1 MVISQQFK
9 EVEMKLISEQ
19 WSDDVNYLVEEDPK
33 TGKKNAY
40 IEGVMLQTE
49 VKNKNGRIYPKEVM
63 QKEVK
68 RYTKEYIDNNRAYGE
83 LGHPEGPTINLERT
97 SHLITDLRED
107 GNNFIGKAKIL
118 STPMGNIVKNL
129 LDDGARL
136 GVSSRGMGSLKAS
149 NAKGG
154 VQMVQS
160 DFQLA
165 TAADIV
171 ADPSAP
177 DAFVNGIMEGKE
189 WVWEG
194 GILRE
199 HFVDETKKRINTLVS
214 QKALEEHKINLFND
228 FLSNL

>member
-1 MVISQQFK
+1 
-9 EVEMKLISEQ
+9 MKLISEQ
-19 WSDDVNYLVEEDPK
+19 WSDEVNYLVEEDPK
-33 TGKKNAY
+33 TGKKHAY

-63 QKEVK
+63 QKEVA
-68 RYTKEYIDNNRAYGE
+68 RYTKEYVDQNRAYGE

-97 SHLITDLRED
+97 SHLITSLKED

-118 STPMGNIVKNL
+118 STPMGEIVKNL

-177 DAFVNGIMEGKE
+177 DAFVNGVMEGVE
-189 WVWEG
+189 WIWDNG
-194 GILRE
+194 M
-199 HFVDETKKRINTLVS
+199 FKS
-214 QKALEEHKINLFND
+214 QKIEEYKHTIARARTHKLQEVKLNVFSD
-228 FLSNL
+228 FLKNL

>member
-1 MVISQQFK
+1 
-9 EVEMKLISEQ
+9 MKLISEQ
-19 WSDDVNYLVEEDPK
+19 WSDDVNYLIEEDPK
-33 TGKKNAY
+33 TGKKHAF

-63 QKEVK
+63 QKEVA
-68 RYTKEYIDNNRAYGE
+68 RYNKEYVEQNRAYGE

-97 SHLITDLRED
+97 SHLITSLKED

-118 STPMGNIVKNL
+118 STPMGEIVKSL
-129 LDDGARL
+129 LQDGAKL

-149 NAKGG
+149 KREGG
-154 VQMVQS
+154 TQMVQS

-177 DAFVNGIMEGKE
+177 DAFVNGVMEGVE
-189 WVWEG
+189 WIWDNGV
-194 GILRE
+194 I
-199 HFVDETKKRINTLVS
+199 KA
-214 QKALEEHKINLFND
+214 QKIEEYKHQIQRARTHKLQEVKLNVFKSFLENL
-228 FLSNL
+228 

>member
-1 MVISQQFK
+1 
-9 EVEMKLISEQ
+9 MKLISEQ
-19 WSDDVNYLVEEDPK
+19 WSDEVNYLVEEDPK
-33 TGKKNAY
+33 TGKKHAY

-68 RYTKEYIDNNRAYGE
+68 RYNNEYVDQNRAYGE

-97 SHLITDLRED
+97 SHLITSLKED
-107 GNNFIGKAKIL
+107 GNNFVGKAKIL
-118 STPMGNIVKNL
+118 STPMGEIVKNL
-129 LDDGARL
+129 LNDGARL

-177 DAFVNGIMEGKE
+177 DAFVDGVMEGVE
-189 WVWEG
+189 WIWDNGV
-194 GILRE
+194 I
-199 HFVDETKKRINTLVS
+199 KA
-214 QKALEEHKINLFND
+214 QKIEEYKNSIQRARTQKLQEVKLNVFND
-228 FLSNL
+228 FLKNL

>member
-1 MVISQQFK
+1 
-9 EVEMKLISEQ
+9 MKLISEQ
-19 WSDDVNYLVEEDPK
+19 WSDDVNYLIEEDPK
-33 TGKKNAY
+33 TGKKHAF

-49 VKNKNGRIYPKEVM
+49 VKNKNGRIYPMEVMRKEVA
-63 QKEVK
+63 
-68 RYTKEYIDNNRAYGE
+68 RYNKEYVEQSRAYGE

-97 SHLITDLRED
+97 SHLITSLKED
-107 GNNFIGKAKIL
+107 GKNFIGKAKIL
-118 STPMGNIVKNL
+118 STPMGEIVKSL

-149 NAKGG
+149 NGG

-177 DAFVNGIMEGKE
+177 DAFVDGVMEGVE
-189 WVWEG
+189 WVWDNG
-194 GILRE
+194 VI
-199 HFVDETKKRINTLVS
+199 KA
-214 QKALEEHKINLFND
+214 QKIEEYKHSIARARTHKLQEVKLEVFSD
-228 FLSNL
+228 FLKNL

>member
-1 MVISQQFK
+1 
-9 EVEMKLISEQ
+9 MKLISEQ
-19 WSDDVNYLVEEDPK
+19 WSDEVNYLVEEDPK
-33 TGKKNAY
+33 TGKKHAY

-68 RYTKEYIDNNRAYGE
+68 RYNKEYVDQNRDYGE

-97 SHLITDLRED
+97 SHLITSLKED
-107 GNNFIGKAKIL
+107 GNNFVGKAKIL
-118 STPMGNIVKNL
+118 STPMGEIVKNL
-129 LDDGARL
+129 LNDGARL

-177 DAFVNGIMEGKE
+177 DAFVDGVMEGVE
-189 WVWEG
+189 WIWDNGV
-194 GILRE
+194 I
-199 HFVDETKKRINTLVS
+199 KA
-214 QKALEEHKINLFND
+214 QKIEEYKHSIQRARTQKLQEVKLNVFND
-228 FLSNL
+228 FLKNL

>member
-107 GNNFIGKAKIL
+107 GNNFVGKAKIL

-177 DAFVNGIMEGKE
+177 DAFVDGVMEGVE
-189 WVWEG
+189 WIWDNGV
-194 GILRE
+194 I
-199 HFVDETKKRINTLVS
+199 KA
-214 QKALEEHKINLFND
+214 QKIEEYKHSIARARTQKLQEVKLNVFND
-228 FLSNL
+228 FLKNL

>member
-1 MVISQQFK
+1 
-9 EVEMKLISEQ
+9 MKLISEQ
-19 WSDDVNYLVEEDPK
+19 WSDEVNYLVEEDPK
-33 TGKKNAY
+33 TGKKHAY

-68 RYTKEYIDNNRAYGE
+68 RYNKEYVDQNRAYGE

-107 GNNFIGKAKIL
+107 GNNFVGKAKIL

-177 DAFVNGIMEGKE
+177 DAFVDGVMEGVE
-189 WVWEG
+189 WIWDNGV
-194 GILRE
+194 I
-199 HFVDETKKRINTLVS
+199 KA
-214 QKALEEHKINLFND
+214 QKIEEYKHSIARARTQKLQEVKLNVFND
-228 FLSNL
+228 FLKNL

>member
-1 MVISQQFK
+1 
-9 EVEMKLISEQ
+9 MKLISEQ
-19 WSDDVNYLVEEDPK
+19 WSDEVNYLVEEDPK
-33 TGKKNAY
+33 TGKKHAY

-63 QKEVK
+63 QKEVA
-68 RYTKEYIDNNRAYGE
+68 RYTKEYVDQNRAYGE

-97 SHLITDLRED
+97 SHLITSLKED

-118 STPMGNIVKNL
+118 STPMGEIVKNL

-171 ADPSAP
+171 PDPSAP
-177 DAFVNGIMEGKE
+177 DAFVDGVMEGVE
-189 WVWEG
+189 WIWDNGV
-194 GILRE
+194 I
-199 HFVDETKKRINTLVS
+199 KA
-214 QKALEEHKINLFND
+214 QKIEEYKHSIQRAKTRKLQEVKLNVFND
-228 FLSNL
+228 FLKNL

>member
-1 MVISQQFK
+1 
-9 EVEMKLISEQ
+9 MKLISEQ

-177 DAFVNGIMEGKE
+177 DAFVDGVMEGVE
-189 WVWEG
+189 WIWDNGVIKAQKIEDYKHS
-194 GILRE
+194 IQRA
-199 HFVDETKKRINTLVS
+199 RS
-214 QKALEEHKINLFND
+214 QKLQEVKLNVFSD
-228 FLSNL
+228 FLKNL

>member
-1 MVISQQFK
+1 
-9 EVEMKLISEQ
+9 MKLISEQ

-97 SHLITDLRED
+97 SHLITDLKED

-177 DAFVNGIMEGKE
+177 DAFVDGVMEGVE
-189 WVWEG
+189 WIWDNGVIKAQKIEDYKHS
-194 GILRE
+194 IQRA
-199 HFVDETKKRINTLVS
+199 RS
-214 QKALEEHKINLFND
+214 QKLQEVKLNVFSD
-228 FLSNL
+228 FLKNL

>member
-1 MVISQQFK
+1 
-9 EVEMKLISEQ
+9 MKLISEQ
-19 WSDDVNYLVEEDPK
+19 WADDVNYLVEEDPK

-107 GNNFIGKAKIL
+107 GNNFVGKAKIL

-177 DAFVNGIMEGKE
+177 DAFVDGVMEGVE
-189 WVWEG
+189 WIWDNGV
-194 GILRE
+194 I
-199 HFVDETKKRINTLVS
+199 KA
-214 QKALEEHKINLFND
+214 QKIEEYKHSIARARTQKLQEVKLNVFND
-228 FLSNL
+228 FLKNL

>member
-1 MVISQQFK
+1 
-9 EVEMKLISEQ
+9 MKLISEQ

-33 TGKKNAY
+33 TGKKNMF
-40 IEGVMLQTE
+40 IEGIMLQTE
-49 VKNKNGRIYPKEVM
+49 VKNKNGRIYPLDVM

-68 RYTKEYIDNNRAYGE
+68 RYDKDYIKQKRAYGE

-97 SHLITDLRED
+97 SHLITSLEQD
-107 GNNFIGKAKIL
+107 GNNFVGKAKIL
-118 STPMGNIVKNL
+118 STPMGEIVKNL

-149 NAKGG
+149 NRKGG
-154 VQMVQS
+154 AQMVQS

-177 DAFVNGIMEGKE
+177 DAFVDGVMEGVE
-189 WVWEG
+189 WIWDNGVIKAQKIEEYKNT
-194 GILRE
+194 IRRAKSQKLQ
-199 HFVDETKKRINTLVS
+199 ETKLNVFKS
-214 QKALEEHKINLFND
+214 FLENL
-228 FLSNL
+228 

>member
-1 MVISQQFK
+1 
-9 EVEMKLISEQ
+9 MKLISEQ
-19 WSDDVNYLVEEDPK
+19 WSDEVNYLVEEDPK
-33 TGKKNAY
+33 TGKKHAY

-68 RYTKEYIDNNRAYGE
+68 RYNKEYVDQNRAYGE

-97 SHLITDLRED
+97 SHLITSLKED
-107 GNNFIGKAKIL
+107 GNNFVGKAKIL
-118 STPMGNIVKNL
+118 STPMGEIVKNL

-177 DAFVNGIMEGKE
+177 DAFVDGVMEGVE
-189 WVWEG
+189 WVWDNG
-194 GILRE
+194 VI
-199 HFVDETKKRINTLVS
+199 KA
-214 QKALEEHKINLFND
+214 QKIEEYKHSIQRARTHKLQEVKLNVFNNFLKNL
-228 FLSNL
+228 